1 LLRKNVN
8 GAFSTPREFANN
20 AHKPW
25 KSGNATFSETTDRA
39 GTRTDSPDLG
49 PAFEFLEKTPG
60 DYPGLSRVH
69 CFCYPATLSH
79 GAISGDIPAIS
90 AGARRFAQGIAAR
103 LDRDDV
109 AQHYAAIEA
118 YSEPKLQGDE
128 WMPADPPPI
137 RFSAMKGWR
146 DANRRMRN
154 SRRSTRLPVS

>member
-1 LLRKNVN
+1 MSMARSARL
-8 GAFSTPREFANN
+8 ANSPITHIN
-20 AHKPW
+20 PW

-39 GTRTDSPDLG
+39 GARTDSPDLG
-49 PAFEFLEKTPG
+49 PAFEFLEKTTG
-60 DYPGLSRVH
+60 DCPGLSRIH

-103 LDRDDV
+103 LYRDDV

-137 RFSAMKGWR
+137 RFSAMKAGGTLTGGCAIPGDR
-146 DANRRMRN
+146 PGCR
-154 SRRSTRLPVS
+154 